1 MTDETDTFPS
11 GETDNVTPTE
21 NDNAPEWDYFDPD
34 EDQDTEEAQA
44 PDATDEAAPEEVEPE
59 EEAPTESPVVVKLPD
74 GTELPVE
81 EVAKGYLRQQD
92 YTRKSQELAQTRK
105 AMETELQR
113 IEGITNA
120 FIDHLSSMVPAQP
133 DPALA
138 LRDPN
143 AYVRQKAQY
152 DAAIAQVQ
160 KLIEVG
166 SQPKQ
171 IMDGMTAQQ
180 RQERL
185 ADENRRL
192 TERFPETATPE
203 GRTKFFNAAAAAA
216 NELGFTTEEL
226 GSVSD
231 HRLFV
236 LAHWA
241 KVGMDAAKARQ
252 VAKAKVAAAPTA
264 PRKPGAP
271 VQVAKNA
278 DAMKRLA
285 RSGSIKDALKVDWD

>member
-1 MTDETDTFPS
+1 MNDETDTALS
-11 GETDNVTPTE
+11 GATDNVNPTE

-34 EDQDTEEAQA
+34 EQDTEETQA
-44 PDATDEAAPEEVEPE
+44 PDATDEAAPEEVETE
-59 EEAPTESPVVVKLPD
+59 EPAQEAPALVKLPD
-74 GTELPVE
+74 GTEASLE
-81 EVAKGYLRQQD
+81 EVTKGYLRQAD

-105 AMETELQR
+105 AVETDLQR

-171 IMDGMTAQQ
+171 IMDGMNSQQ

-185 ADENRRL
+185 AEENRRL
-192 TERFPETATPE
+192 SERFPETATPE
-203 GRTKFFNAAAAAA
+203 GRSKFFNAAAAAA
-216 NELGFTTEEL
+216 NELGFSTDEL
-226 GSVSD
+226 GGVTD

-252 VAKAKVAAAPTA
+252 TAKAKVAAAPTA

-271 VQVAKNA
+271 VQVARNA